1 VEYFIYLF
9 DNEYIKLI
17 ENIIII
23 TAVTNWPPG
32 VVALMPTRQDV
43 DRIETLIVALEL
55 FDNISKEIQT
65 KAGTERQRLC
75 DVRAMFDGLISDF
88 ERHANV
94 ELRKPLNHLRK
105 NAAIVNNPD
114 FENGIVNIQLGE
126 RLSPAEA
133 EAVKMFKRPTVVE
146 NIEEL
151 SYAEQC
157 KRKGKQQKTSEYFC
171 ADHVLCDSNV
181 CERSFSRARHFMHVN
196 IWPQRVSSCYYFS
209 IATKTF
215 GTTLPLSTKQLHGR
229 LKKMLLL
236 LLLLR
241 AAAVATAAHVAEE
254 NNEDDDENL

>member
-1 VEYFIYLF
+1 MEYFIYLF
-9 DNEYIKLI
+9 DNEYITKLI

-32 VVALMPTRQDV
+32 VVVALMPTRQDV
-43 DRIETLIVALEL
+43 DRIETLIVALLKL
-55 FDNISKEIQT
+55 FDNISKEIQ

-133 EAVKMFKRPTVVE
+133 EAVKMFKTPTVVE
-146 NIEEL
+146 SKL
-151 SYAEQC
+151 
-157 KRKGKQQKTSEYFC
+157 
-171 ADHVLCDSNV
+171 
-181 CERSFSRARHFMHVN
+181 
-196 IWPQRVSSCYYFS
+196 
-209 IATKTF
+209 
-215 GTTLPLSTKQLHGR
+215 
-229 LKKMLLL
+229 
-236 LLLLR
+236 
-241 AAAVATAAHVAEE
+241 
-254 NNEDDDENL
+254 